1 MLASVT
7 ESNAGRRWL
16 KSIPVLLLVMRSE
29 MKIERARSPREDTM
43 QNLKRIL
50 ANTSLFRMLD
60 ERQLDEITCST
71 QPIRAST
78 NTCVVN
84 QGDAPKGVYVVVYGQ
99 VKVGF
104 DRKDGSEKTLAI
116 LGQNKCFGL
125 GEMLLDRAHLAFV
138 KTTTDSML
146 LHTSREKVLDVARDN
161 FDFAQELMVCVG
173 RQLYTLTRDIESYAL
188 QTAKQ
193 RLAGYLLRQSQY
205 QGDECVELIASKTL
219 VASRLSLTPET
230 LSRLLHD
237 FSSEGVISV
246 TGRRIK
252 ILDFEK
258 LSAQLSG

>member
-1 MLASVT
+1 
-7 ESNAGRRWL
+7 
-16 KSIPVLLLVMRSE
+16 MRL
-29 MKIERARSPREDTM
+29 ERTRSPRDDSM

-60 ERQLDEITCST
+60 EHQLDEITAAT

-78 NTCVVN
+78 NTCVIN
-84 QGDAPKGVYVVVYGQ
+84 QGDAPKGVFLVVYGQ
-99 VKVGF
+99 VKIGF
-104 DRKDGSEKTLAI
+104 DRKDGSEKTLCI

-146 LHTSREKVLDVARDN
+146 LHTSREKVLDVAKDN
-161 FDFAQELMVCVG
+161 FGFAQELMVCVG
-173 RQLYTLTRDIESYAL
+173 RQLYTLTRDIESYSL

-205 QGDECVELIASKTL
+205 QAGDCVELVASKTL
-219 VASRLSLTPET
+219 IASRLSLTPET

-237 FSSEGVISV
+237 FSADSLISV
-246 TGRRIK
+246 MGRRIR
-252 ILDFEK
+252 ILDYER
-258 LSAQLSG
+258 LSALLAT

>member
-1 MLASVT
+1 
-7 ESNAGRRWL
+7 
-16 KSIPVLLLVMRSE
+16 MRL
-29 MKIERARSPREDTM
+29 ERARSPRDDTM

-60 ERQLDEITCST
+60 EHQLDDITSVT

-84 QGDAPKGVYVVVYGQ
+84 QGDAPKGVYIVVYGQ
-99 VKVGF
+99 VKIGF

-146 LHTSREKVLDVARDN
+146 LHTSREKVLEVAKEN
-161 FDFAQELMVCVG
+161 FGFAQELMVCVG
-173 RQLYTLTRDIESYAL
+173 RQLYTLVRDIESYSL

-205 QGDECVELIASKTL
+205 QVGDCVELVASKTL
-219 VASRLSLTPET
+219 IASRLSLTPET

-237 FSSEGVISV
+237 FTSDGLIAV

-252 ILDFEK
+252 ILDYERMGA
-258 LSAQLSG
+258 LLAS

>member
-1 MLASVT
+1 
-7 ESNAGRRWL
+7 
-16 KSIPVLLLVMRSE
+16 
-29 MKIERARSPREDTM
+29 M

-60 ERQLDEITCST
+60 ERQLEEVTSAT
-71 QPIRAST
+71 QPIRATT
-78 NTCVVN
+78 NTCVIN

-99 VKVGF
+99 VKIGF

-146 LHTSREKVLDVARDN
+146 VHTTREKVLEVAKDN
-161 FDFAQELMVCVG
+161 FSFAQELMVCVG
-173 RQLYTLTRDIESYAL
+173 RQLYTLTRDIESYSL

-205 QGDECVELIASKTL
+205 QAVDCVELIASKTL
-219 VASRLSLTPET
+219 IASRLSLTPET
-230 LSRLLHD
+230 LARLLHD
-237 FSSEGVISV
+237 FSSEGLITVM
-246 TGRRIK
+246 GRRIK
-252 ILDFEK
+252 ILDYERLGAL
-258 LSAQLSG
+258 LSA

>member
-1 MLASVT
+1 
-7 ESNAGRRWL
+7 
-16 KSIPVLLLVMRSE
+16 MRL
-29 MKIERARSPREDTM
+29 ERARSPREDSM

-60 ERQLDEITCST
+60 ERQLDEVTSAT
-71 QPIRAST
+71 QPIRATT
-78 NTCVVN
+78 NTCVIN

-99 VKVGF
+99 VKIGF

-146 LHTSREKVLDVARDN
+146 VHTTREKILEVAKDN
-161 FDFAQELMVCVG
+161 FTFAQELMVCVG
-173 RQLYTLTRDIESYAL
+173 RQLYTLTRDIESYSL

-205 QGDECVELIASKTL
+205 QAGDTVELIASKTL
-219 VASRLSLTPET
+219 IASRLSLTPET

-237 FSSEGVISV
+237 FSSEELITVM
-246 TGRRIK
+246 GRRIK
-252 ILDFEK
+252 ILDYEK
-258 LSAQLSG
+258 LSALLSA

>member
-1 MLASVT
+1 
-7 ESNAGRRWL
+7 
-16 KSIPVLLLVMRSE
+16 
-29 MKIERARSPREDTM
+29 M

-50 ANTSLFRMLD
+50 ANTTLFRMLD
-60 ERQLDEITCST
+60 ERQLEEVTTAT
-71 QPIRAST
+71 QPIRATT

-125 GEMLLDRAHLAFV
+125 GEMLLDREHLAFV

-146 LHTSREKVLDVARDN
+146 LHTTREKVLEVAKDN
-161 FDFAQELMVCVG
+161 FGFAQELMVCVG
-173 RQLYTLTRDIESYAL
+173 RQLYTLTRDIESYSL

-193 RLAGYLLRQSQY
+193 RLAGYLLRQSEY
-205 QGDECVELIASKTL
+205 QAGDTVELIASKTL

-237 FSSEGVISV
+237 FSSDGLINVM
-246 TGRRIK
+246 GRRIK
-252 ILDFEK
+252 ILDHER
-258 LSAQLSG
+258 LGALLTA

>member
-1 MLASVT
+1 
-7 ESNAGRRWL
+7 
-16 KSIPVLLLVMRSE
+16 
-29 MKIERARSPREDTM
+29 M
-43 QNLKRIL
+43 QNLRRIL

-60 ERQLDEITCST
+60 DRQLDEVTAST

-78 NTCVVN
+78 NTCVIN
-84 QGDAPKGVYVVVYGQ
+84 QGDAPKGVYIVVYGQ
-99 VKVGF
+99 VKIGF

-146 LHTSREKVLDVARDN
+146 LHTSREKVLEVAKEN
-161 FDFAQELMVCVG
+161 FPFAQELMVCVG
-173 RQLYTLTRDIESYAL
+173 RQLYTLVRDIESYSL

-205 QGDECVELIASKTL
+205 QAGDCVELIASKTL
-219 VASRLSLTPET
+219 IASRLSLTPET

-237 FSSEGVISV
+237 FSSDGLISV

-252 ILDFEK
+252 ILDYERMGGM
-258 LSAQLSG
+258 LAA

>member
-1 MLASVT
+1 
-7 ESNAGRRWL
+7 
-16 KSIPVLLLVMRSE
+16 MR
-29 MKIERARSPREDTM
+29 IERTRSMRDDSV

-50 ANTSLFRMLD
+50 ANTSLFRVLD
-60 ERQLDEITCST
+60 DHQLDEVTIAT

-78 NTCVVN
+78 NTSVVN
-84 QGDAPKGVYVVVYGQ
+84 QGDAPKGVYIVVYGQ

-104 DRKDGSEKTLAI
+104 DRKDGSEKTLCI

-146 LHTSREKVLDVARDN
+146 LHTSKEAVLGAAKTN
-161 FDFAQELMVCVG
+161 FQFAQELMVCVG
-173 RQLYTLTRDIESYAL
+173 RQLYTLTRDIESYSL
-188 QTAKQ
+188 QTARQ

-205 QGDECVELIASKTL
+205 QGSECVELIASKTL

-237 FSSEGVISV
+237 FSSDGMIAV
-246 TGRRIK
+246 TGRRIR
-252 ILDFEK
+252 ILDYGK
-258 LSAQLSG
+258 MSMLLAA

>member
-1 MLASVT
+1 
-7 ESNAGRRWL
+7 
-16 KSIPVLLLVMRSE
+16 MR
-29 MKIERARSPREDTM
+29 IERTRSMRDDSV

-60 ERQLDEITCST
+60 DQQLDEITSAT

-78 NTCVVN
+78 NTSVVS
-84 QGDAPKGVYVVVYGQ
+84 QGDAPKGVYLVVYGQ
-99 VKVGF
+99 VKIGF
-104 DRKDGSEKTLAI
+104 DRKDGSEKTLCI

-125 GEMLLDRAHLAFV
+125 GEMLLDRTHLAFV

-146 LHTSREKVLDVARDN
+146 LHTSREKILDVAKTN
-161 FDFAQELMVCVG
+161 FNFAQELMICVG
-173 RQLYTLTRDIESYAL
+173 RQLYTLTRDIESYSL

-205 QGDECVELIASKTL
+205 QGADCIELVASKTL
-219 VASRLSLTPET
+219 IASRLSLTPET

-237 FSSEGVISV
+237 FSSDGMISV

-252 ILDFEK
+252 ILDYEK
-258 LSAQLSG
+258 MGALMTS

>member
-1 MLASVT
+1 
-7 ESNAGRRWL
+7 
-16 KSIPVLLLVMRSE
+16 
-29 MKIERARSPREDTM
+29 M
-43 QNLKRIL
+43 QNLRRIL

-60 ERQLDEITCST
+60 DRQLDEVTAAT

-78 NTCVVN
+78 NTCVIN
-84 QGDAPKGVYVVVYGQ
+84 QGDAPKGVYIVVYGQ
-99 VKVGF
+99 VKIGF

-146 LHTSREKVLDVARDN
+146 LHTTRDKVLEVAKEN
-161 FDFAQELMVCVG
+161 FPFAQELMVCVG
-173 RQLYTLTRDIESYAL
+173 RQLYTLVRDIESYSL

-205 QGDECVELIASKTL
+205 QAGDCVELIASKTL
-219 VASRLSLTPET
+219 IASRLSLTPET

-237 FSSEGVISV
+237 FSSDGLISV

-252 ILDFEK
+252 ILDYERMGGM
-258 LSAQLSG
+258 LAA

>member
-1 MLASVT
+1 
-7 ESNAGRRWL
+7 
-16 KSIPVLLLVMRSE
+16 
-29 MKIERARSPREDTM
+29 M

-60 ERQLDEITCST
+60 ERQLEEVTSAT
-71 QPIRAST
+71 QPIRATT
-78 NTCVVN
+78 NTCVIN

-99 VKVGF
+99 VKIGF

-146 LHTSREKVLDVARDN
+146 VHTTREKILEVAKDN
-161 FDFAQELMVCVG
+161 FTFAQELMVCVG
-173 RQLYTLTRDIESYAL
+173 RQLYTLTRDIESYSL

-205 QGDECVELIASKTL
+205 QAGDTVELIASKTL

-237 FSSEGVISV
+237 FSSEGLITVM
-246 TGRRIK
+246 GRRIK
-252 ILDFEK
+252 ILDYEK
-258 LSAQLSG
+258 LGALLSA

>member
-1 MLASVT
+1 
-7 ESNAGRRWL
+7 
-16 KSIPVLLLVMRSE
+16 
-29 MKIERARSPREDTM
+29 M

-60 ERQLDEITCST
+60 DRQLDEITSGT
-71 QPIRAST
+71 QPIRATT

-84 QGDAPKGVYVVVYGQ
+84 QGDAAKGVYVVVYGQ

-146 LHTSREKVLDVARDN
+146 VYTSREKVLEVAKDN
-161 FDFAQELMVCVG
+161 FNFAQELMICVG
-173 RQLYTLTRDIESYAL
+173 RQLYSLTRDIESYSL

-205 QGDECVELIASKTL
+205 QASDCIELIASKTL
-219 VASRLSLTPET
+219 IASRLSLTPET

-237 FSSEGVISV
+237 FSADNLV
-246 TGRRIK
+246 TVMGRRIK
-252 ILDFEK
+252 ILDYEK
-258 LSAQLSG
+258 LGALLTA

>member
-1 MLASVT
+1 
-7 ESNAGRRWL
+7 
-16 KSIPVLLLVMRSE
+16 
-29 MKIERARSPREDTM
+29 M

-60 ERQLDEITCST
+60 ERQLEEVTSAT
-71 QPIRAST
+71 QPIRATT
-78 NTCVVN
+78 NTCVIN

-99 VKVGF
+99 VKIGF

-146 LHTSREKVLDVARDN
+146 VHTTREKILEVAKDN
-161 FDFAQELMVCVG
+161 FTFAQELMVCVG
-173 RQLYTLTRDIESYAL
+173 RQLYTLTRDIESYSL

-205 QGDECVELIASKTL
+205 QAGDTVELIASKTL

-237 FSSEGVISV
+237 FSSDGLITVM
-246 TGRRIK
+246 GRRIK
-252 ILDFEK
+252 ILDYERLGAL
-258 LSAQLSG
+258 LSA